1 MIFSRRNDGEQ
12 IMITAHPNGRVFWA
26 GLLLILAAFTATAQE
41 FRGSLAGK
49 IVDPNG
55 AVVPGSKVEIKNVET
70 GIVSNTTT
78 GEDGTYSF
86 ALLPPGKY
94 QLTVTKENF
103 NTAVRDGIQVR
114 VADRL
119 TLDVQLE
126 IGVTAMVT
134 TVASGL
140 TLDTGTVNTG
150 TVVTSCHSPKD
161 RHINSRRS
169 LPVSLTPVTRSSPD
183 RRRTVISQPFV
194 PTAPP
199 ARTRSHSTALRT
211 TRLTAAWVSL
221 LRLTQYRNSKSKQIH
236 STRSRVT
243 PPARP

>member
-1 MIFSRRNDGEQ
+1 MT
-12 IMITAHPNGRVFWA
+12 TANPNGRVFWA
-26 GLLLILAAFTATAQE
+26 GLLLILVAFTATAQE

-49 IVDPNG
+49 ITDPNG

-70 GIVSNTTT
+70 GIVSTTTT
-78 GEDGTYSF
+78 GEDGSYNF

-103 NTAVRDGIQVR
+103 NTAIREGVVVR

-140 TLDTGTVNTG
+140 TLDTGNVNTG
-150 TVVTSCHSPKD
+150 TVVTG
-161 RHINSRRS
+161 
-169 LPVSLTPVTRSSPD
+169 TPNQRATAD
-183 RRRTVISQPFV
+183 RR
-194 PTAPP
+194 
-199 ARTRSHSTALRT
+199 HGL
-211 TRLTAAWVSL
+211 
-221 LRLTQYRNSKSKQIH
+221 
-236 STRSRVT
+236 STRDSRS
-243 PPARP
+243 RNRIHR